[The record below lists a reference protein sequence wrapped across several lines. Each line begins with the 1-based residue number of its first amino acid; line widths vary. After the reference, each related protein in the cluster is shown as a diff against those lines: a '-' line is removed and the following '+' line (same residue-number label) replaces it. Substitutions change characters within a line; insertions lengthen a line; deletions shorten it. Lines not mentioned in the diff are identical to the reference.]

1 MYPQSN
7 FFTISIKGKVIATE
21 LFKCQHRCS
30 GFSPPFYFWKE
41 VLRQELKLMKHTRET
56 DYVKYME

>member
-7 FFTISIKGKVIATE
+7 FFTILIKGKIIE
-21 LFKCQHRCS
+21 LNCLKVNMVAQAF
-30 GFSPPFYFWKE
+30 PPLLHFWKE
-41 VLRQELKLMKHTRET
+41 VLRQKLKLMKHTRET